1 VRDPNEGAMNGGAM
15 NEGAIIVKAP
25 TSPVKTPSTLAPL
38 AGGKPA
44 ISLHQ
49 PARSFELGSS
59 GKTHAWLDEFLK
71 PSEGKNGKANS
82 WTVQVKP
89 RTLH

>member
-1 VRDPNEGAMNGGAM
+1 MNGGVM
-15 NEGAIIVKAP
+15 NEGAIMVKAP
-25 TSPVKTPSTLAPL
+25 TPQPAAAL

-59 GKTHAWLDEFLK
+59 GKTNAWLDDFLK
-71 PSEGKNGKANS
+71 PGESKNGKANS